1 MILSLARSNP
11 VTLHPRFIILRP
23 CFVILNPSLRSRVN
37 SVKDL
42 FVRRFFA
49 FAQNDEE
56 RSQPKGIAGGAPGPQ
71 REVHRAQ
78 RLRV

>member
-1 MILSLARSNP
+1 
-11 VTLHPRFIILRP
+11 
-23 CFVILNPSLRSRVN
+23 VN

-56 RSQPKGIAGGAPGPQ
+56 LPR
-71 REVHRAQ
+71 
-78 RLRV
+78 